1 VGDDWIT
8 QQERHIMTVML
19 ERPTPIET
27 LDGPPDFEAP
37 CRTLLSMDV
46 PDGYQAERGFS
57 SG

>member
-37 CRTLLSMDV
+37 S
-46 PDGYQAERGFS
+46 AED
-57 SG
+57 